1 MHLLALLALHKAVEA
16 HPAAVRAQL
25 PSFVDGL
32 RGVMLGKAANAGGV
46 NSAGGSPAP
55 GGAASAA
62 APARNEHQL
71 RQEGDRLDETRR
83 AVVRL
88 ALEAQRKFPEG
99 CGEEW
104 AKWWSAV
111 RSEHG
116 PIVRAVEEEGRTD
129 R

>member
-16 HPAAVRAQL
+16 HPAAVRHQL

-32 RGVMLGKAANAGGV
+32 KRVMQGKASAAANSTGA
-46 NSAGGSPAP
+46 PAP
-55 GGAASAA
+55 GA

-83 AVVRL
+83 GVVRL

-99 CGEEW
+99 SGEEW

-116 PIVRAVEEEGRTD
+116 PIVRTVEEEGRTD